1 MSERSMSLYG
11 QEFYDLCARYLEI
24 YGRPG
29 PDDYW
34 IMASLGRMTITK
46 TGRRMVMEH
55 VVDLQNGDAEI
66 QRIWSPETGF
76 VCETWY
82 EYLEKLRTALILDR
96 LADV

>member
-1 MSERSMSLYG
+1 MSETEQEFQSLCLRFLELYG
-11 QEFYDLCARYLEI
+11 E
-24 YGRPG
+24 PG

-46 TGRRMVMEH
+46 TGRRLVVEH
-55 VVDLQNGDAEI
+55 VVDLENGEAAIE
-66 QRIWSPETGF
+66 RIWSPETGF

-82 EYLEKLRTALILDR
+82 EYLEKLRTLLILDR